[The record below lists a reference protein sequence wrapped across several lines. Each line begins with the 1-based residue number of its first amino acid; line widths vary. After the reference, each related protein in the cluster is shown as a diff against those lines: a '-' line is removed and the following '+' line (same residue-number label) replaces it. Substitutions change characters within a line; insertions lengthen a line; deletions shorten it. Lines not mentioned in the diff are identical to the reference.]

1 MSTSTFNPANGLALP
16 SGLAS
21 RRGGQNLKP
30 LSVDALKPADGKDN
44 GVPTPRTSRGHLLAG
59 LRTAPKSATI
69 ASFPNNPASPAAAA
83 AGGAGAGA
91 GSHHGQRSSIA
102 SYMYDNANLYA
113 GPKTSMPRYG
123 TGHHQQVH
131 NQGMGYGQQYT
142 VEQILA
148 PPQLQLDEQSPEQV
162 DPNMQAQ
169 LLLANAYLADQQ
181 QRLQQQLRTLQ
192 AAAHQFQNLNLHTQ
206 SPLNQAQMMQ
216 QSYVAMYQQQQQQQQ
231 LQALHTMIGGQPI
244 YTLTDPVTG
253 QQSFYVDQNQSAQLQ
268 IAQYSHA
275 APQVNGYQQNYQA
288 QQQTSTPVVQVSPP
302 TQLSQ
307 PSFRNTSPPRR
318 YDSPM
323 ESAAPVLPHSANSFR
338 RTHKK
343 TASSTRTSLSIG
355 TADELPRSA
364 GPRTVNF
371 PLTPLTSGFA
381 PGHGRAGEHP
391 TRQPRNPPSIDE
403 YKDKPTAKHEGSKNF
418 ATRTRRS
425 AIHNLVRAGQH
436 RKEARSGSGSGSGT
450 ITPISE
456 GAEEDVT
463 VETSLMVDDNYS
475 DSGRSGSG
483 SLGGDHDEAACSL
496 PSSRTST
503 GSWGAIGSDRPSS
516 RQKNSTGPDGVD
528 GADSSSDTETTPC
541 RTAGSF
547 ASLLK
552 DNIAAGHKDEV
563 AQTERKAPMLVLS
576 SVEKRKA
583 I

>member
-1 MSTSTFNPANGLALP
+1 MPCFYQGYRGVAHP
-16 SGLAS
+16 SAHARSKDAS
-21 RRGGQNLKP
+21 LIPDCAFDYDLVHFINLKP

-244 YTLTDPVTG
+244 YTLTDPV
-253 QQSFYVDQNQSAQLQ
+253 
-268 IAQYSHA
+268 
-275 APQVNGYQQNYQA
+275 NGYQQNYQA
-288 QQQTSTPVVQVSPP
+288 QQQTSTPVVQRQLVPP
-302 TQLSQ
+302 YPQE
-307 PSFRNTSPPRR
+307 
-318 YDSPM
+318 D
-323 ESAAPVLPHSANSFR
+323 
-338 RTHKK
+338 
-343 TASSTRTSLSIG
+343 
-355 TADELPRSA
+355 
-364 GPRTVNF
+364 
-371 PLTPLTSGFA
+371 GFFHQNIA
-381 PGHGRAGEHP
+381 FYRHGGRAA
-391 TRQPRNPPSIDE
+391 QPRNPPSIDE